1 MRKML
6 FALAVFI
13 AISGLALAYMPSV
26 YIANPDTGACQYY
39 FSGDTK
45 HYNPVPNGTWQIVGM
60 SGVNFTDC
68 QYRCFFNSDRFWQA
82 LLDIT
87 QNNLTLD
94 GIGLDYRIL
103 TNLSCTCMGEGATG
117 CENWCH
123 ASSGLLNSTNW
134 SDSVGCLCEKGIWQ
148 PGKGCA
154 VIESNATSQAQ
165 AGRAAE
171 SWMSSDILKYTAVLA
186 AGLVAG
192 WIFSRKVKFVL
203 KKEKPHENKQ

>member
-1 MRKML
+1 ML
-6 FALAVFI
+6 LALAAFI
-13 AISGLALAYMPSV
+13 AISGLALAYMPPV

-45 HYNPVPNGTWQIVGM
+45 HYNPVPNGTWQMVGM
-60 SGVNFTDC
+60 SGANITDC

-94 GIGLDYRIL
+94 GIGLDYRIF
-103 TNLSCTCMGEGATG
+103 TNLSCACMGEGATG

-134 SDSVGCLCEKGIWQ
+134 TDYVGCLCEKGTWQ
-148 PGKGCA
+148 PGKGCDASGSGAAIQTGKAIGFLPAADMMTYLA
-154 VIESNATSQAQ
+154 VLVI
-165 AGRAAE
+165 G
-171 SWMSSDILKYTAVLA
+171 LA
-186 AGLVAG
+186 AGWL
-192 WIFSRKVKFVL
+192 FSRKVKFVL